1 MKGKNMRVLRVLL
14 GFLSAGWLVP
24 LMIACDNLLQ
34 YLNHDLPE
42 LLLKGMRLGGIKV
55 NDAPHVV
62 DAGQLLMLSGL
73 WLAAVILVWSFLLAR
88 RPQGHLVDEGGA
100 QRLAENESL
109 LYRQLRALGDQL
121 ELHRAA
127 FTHQVPLGSDPLAG
141 SVVHRL
147 SLMEARVGA
156 LDESLS
162 HRLRE
167 MGDQVG
173 QLVRGGQQ
181 RSSEDRRLI
190 EKALIDLGER
200 MLGRVQS
207 LDDTL
212 GFLHT
217 TSAEQA
223 STSALQHEKVQQQLH
238 RLIDQSRA
246 PAPVAVDQHDS
257 SDALALSISE
267 LGQRL
272 GHVEDMLDKLRTVT
286 VSTSAEVRDVRLAAQ
301 SGNSS
306 WFGDLQAGAAGASV
320 DEAARLRDVVL
331 NLSHLQENLRFERRE
346 LRKRLQGLQAP
357 AAPVVAVAAPAA
369 IAGTPAAP
377 TKGNIARAA

>member
-1 MKGKNMRVLRVLL
+1 
-14 GFLSAGWLVP
+14 
-24 LMIACDNLLQ
+24 
-34 YLNHDLPE
+34 
-42 LLLKGMRLGGIKV
+42 
-55 NDAPHVV
+55 
-62 DAGQLLMLSGL
+62 
-73 WLAAVILVWSFLLAR
+73 
-88 RPQGHLVDEGGA
+88 
-100 QRLAENESL
+100 
-109 LYRQLRALGDQL
+109 
-121 ELHRAA
+121 
-127 FTHQVPLGSDPLAG
+127 
-141 SVVHRL
+141 
-147 SLMEARVGA
+147 
-156 LDESLS
+156 
-162 HRLRE
+162 
-167 MGDQVG
+167 
-173 QLVRGGQQ
+173 LVRGGQQ

>member
-1 MKGKNMRVLRVLL
+1 
-14 GFLSAGWLVP
+14 
-24 LMIACDNLLQ
+24 
-34 YLNHDLPE
+34 
-42 LLLKGMRLGGIKV
+42 
-55 NDAPHVV
+55 
-62 DAGQLLMLSGL
+62 
-73 WLAAVILVWSFLLAR
+73 VILVWSFLLAR